1 VQSTPSEGFGDLMT
15 KQIRALM
22 FFVPSMY
29 LEYTGTKGSSKDK
42 KKHYA
47 GSLPRLHAMDI

>member
-1 VQSTPSEGFGDLMT
+1 
-15 KQIRALM
+15 
-22 FFVPSMY
+22 MY

-47 GSLPRLHAMDI
+47 GSLPRLHAMDV